1 MIYPTNISA
10 MIKNAFNPIK
20 GPKKLKNNLTFKVN
34 SKEI

>member
-20 GPKKLKNNLTFKVN
+20 GPRKLKIILHLR
-34 SKEI
+34 